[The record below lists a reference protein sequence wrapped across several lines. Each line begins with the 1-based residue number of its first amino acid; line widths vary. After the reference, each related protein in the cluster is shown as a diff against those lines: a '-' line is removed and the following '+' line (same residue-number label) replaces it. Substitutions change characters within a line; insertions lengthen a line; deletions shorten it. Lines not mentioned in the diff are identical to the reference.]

1 MSKKA
6 YRYLRWPINNWPRY
20 LISKTLSL
28 YIYIY
33 IFLSPDQFSWPL
45 SSTKA
50 SKPNM
55 IINQLGITVQIRI
68 RSDTPASSLN
78 FDWVNQGPT
87 LLSALASISRST
99 DICGSRWSTRSE
111 PPHQVTYIY
120 TLYILLISGPVKGSN
135 TTIPRIFDR
144 CRIHSFLTFVPLP
157 TEDLSKNATLA
168 SRSLFY
174 ANRTHHNF
182 TRGNSIKRP
191 MSRQQKVGA
200 FACQSAL
207 KIGESRDNTKNLKNI
222 PLGTTNYA

>member
-6 YRYLRWPINNWPRY
+6 YKNLRWQINNWPRY
-20 LISKTLSL
+20 PISKTLHDTL
-28 YIYIY
+28 YFFYYYFIIHL
-33 IFLSPDQFSWPL
+33 IKLLWPL
-45 SSTKA
+45 NSTKTP
-50 SKPNM
+50 KFNM
-55 IINQLGITVQIRI
+55 IIDQLGIILKICRQN
-68 RSDTPASSLN
+68 DTPASSLD
-78 FDWVNQGPT
+78 FDWVSHGPT
-87 LLSALASISRST
+87 QLSALASISRST

-120 TLYILLISGPVKGSN
+120 ILLISGPVKGSN
-135 TTIPRIFDR
+135 TTLPRIFDR

-191 MSRQQKVGA
+191 MSRQQ
-200 FACQSAL
+200 
-207 KIGESRDNTKNLKNI
+207 
-222 PLGTTNYA
+222 